1 MIKKSLVVFAVILM
15 IFASLWVPAV
25 GAYST
30 YTEYDNEK
38 LTQLV
43 DSGLL
48 HYASKVEETLP
59 EEYREDILKQ
69 VSLLY
74 PDTDINDIKI
84 QYYGKLSNGAML
96 INHYDSTRSE
106 EELKAKPK
114 TQYVDSSDSNLTF
127 AYCFD
132 SVDGIIDLYQNHRL
146 TSISEAAKESRFTDE
161 LLFELAKSVKSY
173 LVLATAWDDNL
184 IDGISGDVNGDT
196 YVSISDATLVQKIV
210 SGLFEPSSLRYQAAD
225 INKDGRVD
233 ISDATEIQM
242 ICAEINAANY
252 A

>member
-1 MIKKSLVVFAVILM
+1 MKKTIIRLFILM
-15 IFASLWVPAV
+15 IFTSFSMLTV
-25 GAYST
+25 GAYSK

-38 LTQLV
+38 LTQLAN
-43 DSGLL
+43 SALL
-48 HYASKVEETLP
+48 YFSPKVEETLP

-74 PDTDINDIKI
+74 PNTDINDIKI
-84 QYYGKLSNGAML
+84 QYYGKLSNGTLL
-96 INHYDSTRSE
+96 INHYDSTQSE
-106 EELKAKPK
+106 DILKTKPK
-114 TQYVDSSDSNLTF
+114 TQYVRSSDSNLMF

-146 TSISEAAKESRFTDE
+146 CSISEAANTSIFTDE

-173 LVLATAWDDNL
+173 LILATPWDDYL
-184 IDGISGDVNGDT
+184 TDGTPGDVNGDT

-233 ISDATEIQM
+233 ITDATEIQM

>member
-1 MIKKSLVVFAVILM
+1 MKKTIIRLFILM
-15 IFASLWVPAV
+15 IFTSFSMLTV
-25 GAYST
+25 GAYSK

-38 LTQLV
+38 LTQLAN
-43 DSGLL
+43 SALL
-48 HYASKVEETLP
+48 YFSPMVEETLP

-74 PDTDINDIKI
+74 PNTDINDIKI
-84 QYYGKLSNGAML
+84 QYYGKLSNGTLL
-96 INHYDSTRSE
+96 INHYDSTQSE
-106 EELKAKPK
+106 DILKTKPK
-114 TQYVDSSDSNLTF
+114 TQYVRSSDSNLMF

-146 TSISEAAKESRFTDE
+146 CSISEAANTSIFTDE

-173 LVLATAWDDNL
+173 LILATPWDDYL
-184 IDGISGDVNGDT
+184 TDGTPGDVDCDT
-196 YVSISDATLVQKIV
+196 LVSISDATLVQKIA
-210 SGLFEPSSLRYQAAD
+210 SGLFEPCSLRYQAAD

-233 ISDATEIQM
+233 ITDATEIQM